1 MSINN
6 MQSALTWINAD
17 GCFACTLAISIAV
30 HCDGCVAY
38 HKDGP
43 SAWRQPGGDRRDS
56 RPRDGRRCTEGAR
69 CALTISLSAKAIT
82 QSGEQAAR
90 LMARKVDDERPSG
103 CDAEK
108 PMAIS
113 GGRAVTVLL
122 TEEHLRKIIEHH
134 LLKEDEISDPVK
146 LSRVVRKSLDTAL
159 GLPDL
164 PWHDWDEW
172 GKGLA

>member
-1 MSINN
+1 
-6 MQSALTWINAD
+6 
-17 GCFACTLAISIAV
+17 
-30 HCDGCVAY
+30 
-38 HKDGP
+38 
-43 SAWRQPGGDRRDS
+43 
-56 RPRDGRRCTEGAR
+56 
-69 CALTISLSAKAIT
+69 LSAKAIT

-90 LMARKVDDERPSG
+90 LMARKVDDERLSG